1 MQTICSLARFKF
13 ASGAEEKIVRTFQAP
28 VNFMENFKRL
38 CCIDDGKGAGLDE
51 IIECMRCLLHF
62 FALWPMCDLLIAFF
76 PLVPS
81 ATPKG
86 ASVPSL
92 GLSNKAVF
100 DEESIPAAAE
110 NRHVKD
116 QYPDNYFVS
125 VTMDCKFFVSRF
137 LVHFLY

>member
-1 MQTICSLARFKF
+1 MIRMPVSMKLLNVCGCFFLLVFVSLF
-13 ASGAEEKIVRTFQAP
+13 GQ
-28 VNFMENFKRL
+28 
-38 CCIDDGKGAGLDE
+38 
-51 IIECMRCLLHF
+51 CMVYLLLF
-62 FALWPMCDLLIAFF
+62 LPF
-76 PLVPS
+76 VPS

-125 VTMDCKFFVSRF
+125 VTMDCKFFEFGSRVF
-137 LVHFLY
+137 YFVLIFRTFHFWCKVRPPKKP

>member
-1 MQTICSLARFKF
+1 MYAAVSFFFVFVSLF
-13 ASGAEEKIVRTFQAP
+13 GQ
-28 VNFMENFKRL
+28 
-38 CCIDDGKGAGLDE
+38 
-51 IIECMRCLLHF
+51 CMVYLLLF
-62 FALWPMCDLLIAFF
+62 LPF
-76 PLVPS
+76 VPS

-125 VTMDCKFFVSRF
+125 VTMDCKFFEFGSRVF
-137 LVHFLY
+137 YFVLIFRTFYFWCKVRPPKKP